1 MTVAFDEL
9 TESTKRVA
17 AALRSAD
24 VPFLLAG
31 GIACWARGGPPTAH
45 DIDIVVRTADAERA
59 LEALAD
65 AGMRPERPPE
75 GWLIK
80 AFDGDVMI
88 DVIFD
93 PEGIDVEDDL
103 FERADELTVRSAP
116 MLVMAADDILTSKL
130 MALREHDLDYDGVLE
145 LTRALRE
152 QIDWERVRRRTESS
166 PYAKAFFTLV
176 QELGLVPG

>member
-1 MTVAFDEL
+1 MTVVFDEL

-17 AALRSAD
+17 AALREAE

-31 GIACWARGGPPTAH
+31 GIACWARGGPPTEH
-45 DIDIVVRTADAERA
+45 DIDVVVRVADAERA
-59 LEALAD
+59 LDALAG
-65 AGMRPERPPE
+65 AGMRTERPPE
-75 GWLIK
+75 GWLFK

-88 DVIFD
+88 DLIFD
-93 PEGIDVEDDL
+93 PEGVEVDDAL

-116 MLVMAADDILTSKL
+116 MLVMAPDDILTSKL

-145 LTRALRE
+145 LARALRE
-152 QIDWERVRRRTESS
+152 QIDWERVRRRTDAS

-176 QELGLVPG
+176 HELGLVPG